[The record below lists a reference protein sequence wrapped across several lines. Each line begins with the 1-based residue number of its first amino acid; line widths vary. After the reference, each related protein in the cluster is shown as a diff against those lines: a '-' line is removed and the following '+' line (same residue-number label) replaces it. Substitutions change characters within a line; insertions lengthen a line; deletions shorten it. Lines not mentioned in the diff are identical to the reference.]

1 VAYPGLRIS
10 FVGEEWE
17 KGEWIPREFQEN
29 VAGYEDIKKI
39 EKNMLT
45 PRLHLPAEQ
54 EIGILFV
61 AYGFPKQEQWIT
73 DHIDSLPF
81 RVGMGVGGAFDYFSG
96 TVSRAPKLIQR
107 IGFEWLYR
115 LARQPWR
122 VKRQVAL
129 LDFIRLAIAER
140 SLHSS

>member
-1 VAYPGLRIS
+1 
-10 FVGEEWE
+10 
-17 KGEWIPREFQEN
+17 
-29 VAGYEDIKKI
+29 
-39 EKNMLT
+39 
-45 PRLHLPAEQ
+45 
-54 EIGILFV
+54 
-61 AYGFPKQEQWIT
+61 
-73 DHIDSLPF
+73 
-81 RVGMGVGGAFDYFSG
+81 MGVGGAFDYFSG